1 MSSKSITADGII
13 EATFSRQDD
22 RVCVL
27 FRRYLKSPLSQP
39 KPVEYNPIS
48 GLASSILQNHALGG
62 TTQNSSSVTQTFL
75 ERLPPVLTSP
85 IVGDLSSNQVITATS
100 TGEIKWENQPTLEV
114 YLAGGHLSSSCGED
128 LFVERLDF
136 SFSENGSLEIC
147 YFKKNQEE
155 PYDSFYTPSIK
166 ALWSEIDHII
176 AYLFLNFKTS
186 MPFFLRNLYGI
197 AKEKGSYFREFEGK
211 DDLAVLNEFKI
222 YSDTIRFKSP
232 FIAEILSTIDE
243 ERIPRIANN
252 LPNRSILPQTFSE
265 IVTERFG
272 KVSSTLANAIR
283 QTVLLKNEITMN
295 VSCLDTLPIVY
306 KMLGYDYFYQFLGR
320 YNWDVKQEDRE
331 GISFINWDSVI
342 FKEHGDKI
350 VKLITPK
357 KLVNCLLKGSLTSN
371 LEYLRDGLNMYLAY
385 DTVEKIP
392 STLKDSFPSGISLDF
407 NFGTIKEWHD
417 KISDQ
422 HILIKAEEKSRPIP
436 IHPSLHGLTAYQDKG
451 YRAEFASHT
460 KDLIVWGKKLDI
472 CIGSYDQKAVD
483 GECVLG
489 AVYHKNDLVVCFEMG
504 GKKMVFIDQNSLSVN
519 PRILDT
525 KTAEDAIKTQDE
537 IVRTNQLIV
546 PVILDWLKDGVD
558 YSLILRSFVQIKGK
572 RNKAPEMKEQEFLLE
587 ALSHWIRDGGQV
599 ARSTS
604 VLDGTL
610 SGFRDIT
617 EADARN
623 DMVDGV
629 RYMLGDLVA
638 NNLTYQDIARVDYRD
653 YGCYVVERQEPV
665 LRE

>member
-1 MSSKSITADGII
+1 LGRLKKGISALFSKSIGSDGIM

-27 FRRYLKSPLSQP
+27 FRRYLKSPPSQP

-75 ERLPPVLTSP
+75 ERLPLLLTSP

-114 YLAGGHLSSSCGED
+114 YLSDGQLSSSCGED
-128 LFVERLDF
+128 VFVERLDF
-136 SFSENGSLEIC
+136 SFSENGTLEIC

-155 PYDSFYTPSIK
+155 SYDSFYTPSIK

-186 MPFFLRNLYGI
+186 MPFFLRNLYSL

-211 DDLAVLNEFKI
+211 EDLAVLNEFKI

-232 FIAEILSTIDE
+232 FIKEILSTIDE
-243 ERIPRIANN
+243 EQVSRIANN

-265 IVTERFG
+265 IITERFG

-331 GISFINWDSVI
+331 GISFINWESI
-342 FKEHGDKI
+342 AFQAHGDKI

-385 DTVEKIP
+385 DSVEKIP
-392 STLKDSFPSGISLDF
+392 NTLKDSFPSGISLDF

-472 CIGSYDQKAVD
+472 CIGSYDDKAIK
-483 GECVLG
+483 GESVLG
-489 AVYHKNDLVVCFEMG
+489 AIYHKNELVACFEMRG
-504 GKKMVFIDQNSLSVN
+504 QRMAYVDTSGLPWDPAILEAKSDGDIFDVQSNKMKETLS
-519 PRILDT
+519 IL
-525 KTAEDAIKTQDE
+525 
-537 IVRTNQLIV
+537 
-546 PVILDWLKDGVD
+546 PVVSDWTKDGVD
-558 YSLILRSFVQIKGK
+558 HGLLIRSIVQIKGK
-572 RNKAPEMKEQEFLLE
+572 RNKAPELKEQEFLME
-587 ALSHWIRDGGQV
+587 ALSHWIENGGQV
-599 ARSTS
+599 ARTS
-604 VLDGTL
+604 LRSDNRDRTIDGMVLDA
-610 SGFRDIT
+610 I
-617 EADARN
+617 N
-623 DMVDGV
+623 
-629 RYMLGDLVA
+629 YNYQIGDLVTQNPHGLYTTTYYQNAA
-638 NNLTYQDIARVDYRD
+638 N
-653 YGCYVVERQEPV
+653 E
-665 LRE
+665 